1 MQMANTP
8 VLRSK
13 FLHLKKLIISL
24 RTITF
29 SYDYFSLVSLLGACP
44 SLETLVLDV
53 SCCSYFCD
61 STSYHSG
68 NSTTIP
74 PLFTDPSDLRKGQ
87 QHHKM
92 KRVKILGFTSAKSL
106 VELTCHF
113 LESITSHEHLT
124 LESYQSH
131 PRCSVRANKRKC
143 FPLPIKVF
151 FPDR

>member
-61 STSYHSG
+61 SNSYHSG

-74 PLFTDPSDLRKGQ
+74 PLL
-87 QHHKM
+87 
-92 KRVKILGFTSAKSL
+92 ILGIPEENGACLHIHRSL
-106 VELTCHF
+106 RSEERTAASQDE
-113 LESITSHEHLT
+113 ESEDPRIHICKESCWAYLPFSWEHNITWTPYAGVLS
-124 LESYQSH
+124 ESS
-131 PRCSVRANKRKC
+131 
-143 FPLPIKVF
+143 KVLCAC
-151 FPDR
+151 